1 MIRIFIAL
9 LFAYLC
15 LQLFIILKNNNV
27 KRKNRVKSK
36 FRPPSKD
43 NVKDAEFEDSK

>member
-1 MIRIFIAL
+1 MIRIVIAL

-15 LQLFIILKNNNV
+15 LQLFIILKNNNF
-27 KRKNRVKSK
+27 NHN
-36 FRPPSKD
+36 D

>member
-1 MIRIFIAL
+1 MIRIVIAL

-15 LQLFIILKNNNV
+15 LHLFIILKNNNV
-27 KRKNRVKSK
+27 KRKNRGKSK